1 LHSVLRRDY
10 GAVEGEEQGGEECT
24 LRQSIEQDYAGH
36 GTSKSPSIALPPNV
50 TLPLLFCIVLA
61 FALETI
67 MMNRSVSRR
76 ALLETLS
83 LAVAAASLC
92 RQPARGAEALKGQ
105 PQKLDVK
112 DPAAVALGYVES
124 AAQVD
129 VKKYPAFVKGS
140 NCENC
145 LQLQGKAG
153 SDYRPCALF
162 PGKLVAVSGWCSSWT
177 PEM

>member
-1 LHSVLRRDY
+1 
-10 GAVEGEEQGGEECT
+10 
-24 LRQSIEQDYAGH
+24 
-36 GTSKSPSIALPPNV
+36 
-50 TLPLLFCIVLA
+50 
-61 FALETI
+61 
-67 MMNRSVSRR
+67 MNRSMSRR
-76 ALLETLS
+76 ALVKTLS
-83 LAVAAASLC
+83 LTMAAASLGS
-92 RQPARGAEALKGQ
+92 RQARGAE

-112 DPAAVALGYVES
+112 DPAAIALGYVEN

-140 NCENC
+140 NCDNC

-162 PGKLVAVSGWCSSWT
+162 PGKLVAVSGWCSGWT